1 VRLVEVR
8 CQVTLELLHDLRLG
22 LLTPEPVAER
32 RLDDF
37 LLENGAVLERDGQGV
52 GNGALLGVMVVLGEL
67 RVFHAGDL
75 LAQRLDELR
84 GGGFAAVAVVFGDQ
98 AVESEHGGDH
108 VLHAVV
114 AIGEVV
120 HGLELLV
127 DDADA
132 GLVGAVDDVRD
143 VVGALAHGGELL
155 VEVLGGF
162 DGGLRV
168 ELGGVGD
175 FEEHVLHHV
184 GAVGAL
190 EVELLAVEVDVVE
203 APGGSGEHG
212 GHAALAGHDF
222 QAEVD
227 GALAGVT
234 GGPGLAGHGV
244 GAVAVG
250 THGLSVH
257 PGLRDGIAGLSLG
270 QAEHLRDDSGRS
282 DLDVD
287 NVVKTDLVEAVLE
300 RQAALDFVGL
310 DHSLQNILDG
320 ESSAVGDLLAA
331 SLVGAVHPVC
341 YCEDGAQ
348 VVGRVAP
355 LGCQPAVVEVQP
367 ADHGSDIECTADGIE
382 LVGCAEDFGTVG
394 HGSAFNDWAEKLG
407 AVRELES
414 FETAAKSVEEDE
426 TGGVDLRKSVSIRLI
441 L

>member
-8 CQVTLELLHDLRLG
+8 CQVTLELLHDFRLG
-22 LLTPEPVAER
+22 FFASEPVAER

-37 LLENGAVLERDGQGV
+37 LLKNSAVLERNGQRV
-52 GNGALLGVMVVLGEL
+52 GDGALLGVMVVLGEL
-67 RVFHAGDL
+67 RVFHTGDL

-84 GGGFAAVAVVFGDQ
+84 GGGLAAVGVVFSGE
-98 AVESEHGGDH
+98 AVESKHGGDH

-114 AIGEVV
+114 AVGEVV
-120 HGLELLV
+120 HGLQLLV

-132 GLVGAVDDVRD
+132 GLVRAVDDVRD
-143 VVGALAHGGELL
+143 VVRALAHGRELL
-155 VEVLGGF
+155 VQVLGGF

-168 ELGGVGD
+168 ELGWVGD

-190 EVELLAVEVDVVE
+190 EVEFLAVEVDVVE

-212 GHAALAGHDF
+212 GHAALAGHDLE
-222 QAEVD
+222 AEVD
-227 GALAGVT
+227 GTLAGVT
-234 GGPGLAGHGV
+234 GGPGLTGHGV

-250 THGLSVH
+250 AHGLAVH
-257 PGLRDGIAGLSLG
+257 PGLRDSIAGLSLS

-282 DLDVD
+282 DFDVD
-287 NVVKTDLVEAVLE
+287 NVVKADLVEAVLE
-300 RQAALDFVGL
+300 RQTALDFVGL
-310 DHSLQNILDG
+310 DHSLQNFLDG

-367 ADHGSDIECTADGIE
+367 ADHGSDVEGSADGIE
-382 LVGCAEDFGTVG
+382 LVGCAEDFGAVG
-394 HGSAFNDWAEKLG
+394 HRSAFDDWAEKLG
-407 AVRELES
+407 AVRELEGL
-414 FETAAKSVEEDE
+414 ETAAKSVEEDE
-426 TGGVDLRKSVSIRLI
+426 ASSVDLRKVLASV
-441 L
+441 